1 MTRSSSLSRIR
12 RLNLAAA
19 LIAGAG
25 ILLPFVAEPASAWW
39 LAVPSLLLLPAALAI
54 AVLVGRIEWAIG
66 QALAVCD
73 ESAVGNYD
81 RRIVAVPEG
90 GALGTLFL
98 RVNDVLDLADC
109 FSREVGAAM
118 DHASRK
124 LYYRKVTVTGL
135 KGCYRSVAATI
146 NRSVDDMAERD
157 RVLAEVEQD
166 ITDLVE
172 AASRGDFA
180 RRLQPADGSMARL
193 CNGINDLTATIRS
206 TLAAIDGVLSAISHG
221 DLGRRIEDDFQ
232 GVFATIKA
240 NTNRMADELARI
252 VAEIGDAADSIDET
266 ASGVADGSRALS
278 GSTEDQA
285 EHLERTA
292 TAMQQLTASV
302 RSNAENAAEVTRAVD
317 EARSLAGSAGK
328 VAGDAVGAMHR
339 IEQSS
344 KRVTDI
350 IGLMDEIAFQTN
362 LLALNAAV
370 EAARAGEEGRGFAVV
385 AAEVRML
392 ARRAADASGDIKR
405 LLQES
410 GSQVAS
416 GVDLVTAA
424 GRALD
429 EIASAVTIVA
439 DRTTGIVSAT
449 REQAIGLE
457 QINGAVA
464 DMDTM
469 TQSNADLADQSAE
482 AARTLISQAGHLSDL
497 MAFFRRD
504 VGHGPESS
512 AVRKKHV
519 R

>member
-1 MTRSSSLSRIR
+1 M
-12 RLNLAAA
+12 
-19 LIAGAG
+19 
-25 ILLPFVAEPASAWW
+25 
-39 LAVPSLLLLPAALAI
+39 
-54 AVLVGRIEWAIG
+54 
-66 QALAVCD
+66 
-73 ESAVGNYD
+73 
-81 RRIVAVPEG
+81 
-90 GALGTLFL
+90 
-98 RVNDVLDLADC
+98 
-109 FSREVGAAM
+109 
-118 DHASRK
+118 
-124 LYYRKVTVTGL
+124 
-135 KGCYRSVAATI
+135 AATI

-157 RVLAEVEQD
+157 RVLAEVEHD

-193 CNGINDLTATIRS
+193 CNGINGLTATIRS
-206 TLAAIDGVLSAISHG
+206 SLAAIDGVLSAISHG
-221 DLGRRIEDDFQ
+221 DLSRRIEDDFQ
-232 GVFATIKA
+232 GVFSTIKA

-252 VAEIGDAADSIDET
+252 VAIGDAAGSIDET

-278 GSTEDQA
+278 GSTETQA

-292 TAMQQLTASV
+292 AAMPQLTASV

-350 IGLMDEIAFQTN
+350 IGLIDEITFQTN

-392 ARRAADASGDIKR
+392 ARHAGDASGDIKR

-439 DRTTGIVSAT
+439 DRTIGIVNAT
-449 REQAIGLE
+449 REQAVGLE
-457 QINGAVA
+457 QINRAVA

-482 AARTLISQAGHLSDL
+482 AAAHLPVKQAIPQDPGSPL
-497 MAFFRRD
+497 A
-504 VGHGPESS
+504 
-512 AVRKKHV
+512 AIAW
-519 R
+519 

>member
-135 KGCYRSVAATI
+135 KGCYRAVAATI

-157 RVLAEVEQD
+157 RVLAEVERD

-193 CNGINDLTATIRS
+193 CNGINELNATIRS
-206 TLAAIDGVLSAISHG
+206 SLAAIDGVLSAISHG
-221 DLGRRIEDDFQ
+221 DLGRRIEEDFQ
-232 GVFATIKA
+232 GVFADIKA

-278 GSTEDQA
+278 GSTENQA
-285 EHLERTA
+285 EHLE
-292 TAMQQLTASV
+292 
-302 RSNAENAAEVTRAVD
+302 
-317 EARSLAGSAGK
+317 
-328 VAGDAVGAMHR
+328 
-339 IEQSS
+339 
-344 KRVTDI
+344 
-350 IGLMDEIAFQTN
+350 
-362 LLALNAAV
+362 
-370 EAARAGEEGRGFAVV
+370 
-385 AAEVRML
+385 
-392 ARRAADASGDIKR
+392 
-405 LLQES
+405 
-410 GSQVAS
+410 
-416 GVDLVTAA
+416 
-424 GRALD
+424 
-429 EIASAVTIVA
+429 
-439 DRTTGIVSAT
+439 
-449 REQAIGLE
+449 
-457 QINGAVA
+457 
-464 DMDTM
+464 
-469 TQSNADLADQSAE
+469 
-482 AARTLISQAGHLSDL
+482 
-497 MAFFRRD
+497 
-504 VGHGPESS
+504 
-512 AVRKKHV
+512 
-519 R
+519 

>member
-12 RLNLAAA
+12 RISLAAA
-19 LIAGAG
+19 LIAVAG
-25 ILLPFVAEPASAWW
+25 IVLPFLTEPASAWW
-39 LAVPSLLLLPAALAI
+39 LSVPSLLLLPAAIAI
-54 AVLVGRIEWAIG
+54 LVLVGRVERAIG

-81 RRIVAVPEG
+81 RRITAVPEG
-90 GALGTLFL
+90 GSLGTLFL
-98 RVNDVLDLADC
+98 RFNDVLDLADC

-135 KGCYRSVAATI
+135 KGCYRSVAETI
-146 NRSVDDMAERD
+146 NRSVNDMAERD
-157 RVLAEVEQD
+157 RVLAEVERD

-180 RRLQPADGSMARL
+180 RRLKPADGSMARL

-206 TLAAIDGVLSAISHG
+206 SLAAIDGVLSAISHC
-221 DLGRRIEDDFQ
+221 DLGRRIEGDFQ

-240 NTNRMADELARI
+240 NTNLMADELARI

-278 GSTEDQA
+278 GSTENQA

-292 TAMQQLTASV
+292 AAMQQLTASV

-328 VAGDAVGAMHR
+328 VAGNAVGAMHR

-439 DRTTGIVSAT
+439 DRTIGIVNAT

-482 AARTLISQAGHLSDL
+482 VARTLTGQAGHLSDL

-504 VGHGPESS
+504 TGYGTERG
-512 AVRKKHV
+512 AAQKIRVR
-519 R
+519 

>member
-12 RLNLAAA
+12 KLALVAVVIAAA
-19 LIAGAG
+19 G
-25 ILLPFVAEPASAWW
+25 IFLPFLANPATAWW
-39 LAVPSLLLLPAALAI
+39 LAVPSLLLLPAAVAI
-54 AVLVGRIEWAIG
+54 VVLVGRVERAIAR
-66 QALAVCD
+66 ALEVCD
-73 ESAVGNYD
+73 ESAVGDYD
-81 RRIVAVPEG
+81 RRITAVPEG
-90 GALGTLFL
+90 GSLGTLFL

-135 KGCYRSVAATI
+135 KGCYRAVAETI

-157 RVLAEVEQD
+157 RVLIEVEND

-180 RRLQPADGSMARL
+180 RTLKPADGSMARL
-193 CNGINDLTATIRS
+193 CNGINDLTSTVRS
-206 TLAAIDGVLSAISHG
+206 SLAAIDGVLSAISHG

-232 GVFATIKA
+232 GVFATIKS

-278 GSTEDQA
+278 GSTENQA

-292 TAMQQLTASV
+292 AAMQQLTASV

-370 EAARAGEEGRGFAVV
+370 EAARAGDEGRGFAVV

-392 ARRAADASGDIKR
+392 ARRASDASGDIKR

-410 GSQVAS
+410 GNQVAS

-429 EIASAVTIVA
+429 EIASAVTIVT

-482 AARTLISQAGHLSDL
+482 AARTLTGQAGHLSDL

-504 VGHGPESS
+504 AGHGAERG
-512 AVRKKHV
+512 AAHKIRA

>member
-1 MTRSSSLSRIR
+1 
-12 RLNLAAA
+12 
-19 LIAGAG
+19 
-25 ILLPFVAEPASAWW
+25 
-39 LAVPSLLLLPAALAI
+39 
-54 AVLVGRIEWAIG
+54 
-66 QALAVCD
+66 
-73 ESAVGNYD
+73 
-81 RRIVAVPEG
+81 
-90 GALGTLFL
+90 
-98 RVNDVLDLADC
+98 
-109 FSREVGAAM
+109 
-118 DHASRK
+118 
-124 LYYRKVTVTGL
+124 
-135 KGCYRSVAATI
+135 
-146 NRSVDDMAERD
+146 
-157 RVLAEVEQD
+157 
-166 ITDLVE
+166 
-172 AASRGDFA
+172 
-180 RRLQPADGSMARL
+180 
-193 CNGINDLTATIRS
+193 
-206 TLAAIDGVLSAISHG
+206 
-221 DLGRRIEDDFQ
+221 
-232 GVFATIKA
+232 
-240 NTNRMADELARI
+240 
-252 VAEIGDAADSIDET
+252 
-266 ASGVADGSRALS
+266 
-278 GSTEDQA
+278 
-285 EHLERTA
+285 
-292 TAMQQLTASV
+292 
-302 RSNAENAAEVTRAVD
+302 
-317 EARSLAGSAGK
+317 
-328 VAGDAVGAMHR
+328 MHR

-439 DRTTGIVSAT
+439 DRTIGIVSAT

-482 AARTLISQAGHLSDL
+482 AARTLTSQAGHLSDL

-504 VGHGPESS
+504 TAYGVESGGL
-512 AVRKKHV
+512 RKKHV